1 MSCGAWRRNG
11 TARRRRRHTAL
22 SHQSSR
28 TGIVNM
34 SYVPNT
40 AAEQQAMLQA
50 VGVGTIEELLSP
62 GPADVRL
69 TRPLAL
75 PAALAE
81 PDIKRVLGALAERN
95 APPHHIPSFLVAC
108 SYHPITP

>member
-50 VGVGTIEELLSP
+50 VGVETVEELLSP
-62 GPADVRL
+62 VPADGRL
-69 TRPLAL
+69 KRPLAL

-81 PDIKRVLGALAERN
+81 PDIQRGMGAPPGRNAALDPFPPFLGAR
-95 APPHHIPSFLVAC
+95 
-108 SYHPITP
+108 SYR